1 MYTNLVL
8 SMLHYLTIKFLWSEL
23 FFWEDILIL
32 ININSSYIYIML
44 GYMHVIC
51 RPIASINTLYR
62 NNGNYINTA
71 NIICIIVIYAIF
83 IKSCKYA
90 FRMKS

>member
-8 SMLHYLTIKFLWSEL
+8 SMLHYLPIKFLWSEL

-83 IKSCKYA
+83 VKSCKYA

>member
-1 MYTNLVL
+1 
-8 SMLHYLTIKFLWSEL
+8 
-23 FFWEDILIL
+23 
-32 ININSSYIYIML
+32 ML

-51 RPIASINTLYR
+51 RLIASINKLYR
-62 NNGNYINTA
+62 NNGNYINTN

-83 IKSCKYA
+83 IKACKYA

>member
-1 MYTNLVL
+1 
-8 SMLHYLTIKFLWSEL
+8 MLHYFPIKFLWSEL
-23 FFWEDILIL
+23 FFWEDILTL

-44 GYMHVIC
+44 GYMHVIY

-62 NNGNYINTA
+62 NNGNYINKA
-71 NIICIIVIYAIF
+71 NIICVIVIYAIF